1 MFNNGFKATIRR
13 LVSLPF
19 QDVTNLLTWSDGK
32 DVDFGNGNLLVAS
45 AAKNGKTTGYLVA
58 EPTLLVSHY
67 TVSPETTLAEAH
79 QIGDV
84 IDAAFEVEARKI
96 GADRFMMVLPAEVPT
111 QPDEICLRVIVRKIP
126 QKATTI
132 GSPIDKFSS
141 NETSTPNFI
150 N

>member
-1 MFNNGFKATIRR
+1 MFKATIRK
-13 LVSLPF
+13 LAGLPF

-32 DVDFGNGNLLVAS
+32 SDVEFGNGNLLVAS
-45 AAKNGKTTGYLVA
+45 AAKNGQTAGYLVA

-67 TVSPETTLAEAH
+67 TVSPETTLAEAG

-84 IDAAFEVEARKI
+84 IDAAFELEARKI
-96 GADRFMMVLPAEVPT
+96 GADRFMMVLPAGTPT

-126 QKATTI
+126 QKTTTI
-132 GSPIDKFSS
+132 GSPIEKFFS
-141 NETSTPNFI
+141 NETNTPKFI